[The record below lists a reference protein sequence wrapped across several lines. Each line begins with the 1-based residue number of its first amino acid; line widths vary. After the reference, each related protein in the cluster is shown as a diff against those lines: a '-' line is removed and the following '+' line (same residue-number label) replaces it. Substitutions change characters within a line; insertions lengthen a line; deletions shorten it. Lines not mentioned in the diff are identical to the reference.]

1 MHPIH
6 EFGSEA
12 QKNEYLPRLG
22 NRCRERCTERAET
35 NVS

>member
-6 EFGSEA
+6 EFGSVE

-22 NRCRERCTERAET
+22 NRCRESFAEWG
-35 NVS
+35 